1 MKIDDFKSEIE
12 KLNII
17 YDEDKLQK
25 LDTYFNFLIEYNL
38 HTNITRVVDKEDVYL
53 KHFFDSLTLVKA
65 VDLNSIKNILDIG
78 SGAGFPGVVLKIFY
92 PDIDITIL
100 DSNNK
105 KTKFVTQLI
114 EKLNLNKITVV
125 NDRAENYMANN
136 LNKYDLCV
144 SRAVAFIDIISSL
157 SLPFIKKDGKVILM
171 KGNMD
176 NEIKILNNHQK
187 ELNIEKYEI
196 INFNLN
202 NNLERNLVIL
212 HKHDETKNIVNYAK
226 LVKRNKKWV
235 K

>member
-92 PDIDITIL
+92 PDINITIL

-136 LNKYDLCV
+136 INKYDLCV

-202 NNLERNLVIL
+202 DNLERNLVIL

>member
-1 MKIDDFKSEIE
+1 M
-12 KLNII
+12 
-17 YDEDKLQK
+17 
-25 LDTYFNFLIEYNL
+25 
-38 HTNITRVVDKEDVYL
+38 
-53 KHFFDSLTLVKA
+53 
-65 VDLNSIKNILDIG
+65 
-78 SGAGFPGVVLKIFY
+78 
-92 PDIDITIL
+92 

-114 EKLNLNKITVV
+114 EKLYLNKINVV

-171 KGNMD
+171 KGNID